1 MDRKRFEDA
10 ADRLLDSLGA
20 RLFDDARE
28 SVRTYLWTG
37 EEGLAADEL
46 AGVLSRYQVPVSPTE
61 RDLLREVLY
70 AFDLEEGGEAPT
82 HYRWLYDRER
92 VLGGLNVV
100 SDPRAP
106 SPSPAP
112 RSPDR

>member
-1 MDRKRFEDA
+1 MDLVRFGA
-10 ADRLLDSLGA
+10 AVNALLDSLDD
-20 RLFDDARE
+20 RLFDDTRE

-46 AGVLSRYQVPVSPTE
+46 AGVLTGVPITPTE

-70 AFDLEEGGEAPT
+70 AFDVDGHEDEFRHLPS
-82 HYRWLYDRER
+82 LSDRER
-92 VLGGLNVV
+92 VLAALNVV
-100 SDPRAP
+100 SDPPAP
-106 SPSPAP
+106 SPSPPP